1 MRFMML
7 YKPAQDA
14 AEGFPPSKEYLA
26 KMEKLI
32 DDAKKSGELIATEGL
47 QPMSKGARVKL
58 SGRKLT
64 VIDGP
69 FIETKELVGG
79 FAILQLKSKDDAI
92 ESAKR
97 FLEVAGEGVVEIR
110 QIVEMTDFAP

>member
-7 YKPAQDA
+7 YKPAHDPA
-14 AEGFPPSKEYLA
+14 ASFPPCKEYLA
-26 KMEKLI
+26 EMEKLI

-58 SGRKLT
+58 SGGKLT

-69 FIETKELVGG
+69 FIEAKELIGG
-79 FAILQLKSKDDAI
+79 FAILQLKSKEEAI
-92 ESAKR
+92 GSAKR
-97 FLEVAGEGVVEIR
+97 FLQVAGEGVVEIR
-110 QIVEMTDFAP
+110 QIVEATDFAP